1 MGVGPSREKLLEI
14 IKASSNSSKSQNN
27 YRIDYHL
34 DSEIIGDEVPIDKD
48 SIVSSFYTD
57 IKDVHRFPYSAIGTI
72 TFKFQNGET
81 NDFTCFLISESI
93 IVTHLSF
100 LKSSTK
106 KLTEV
111 ITTFS
116 DEKINL
122 KTMVKNEKKN
132 LLLFF
137 MDVTK
142 SNQWLG
148 ADEYI
153 SPDAPKKNNNKKN
166 QMNDKIKVV
175 FAEGKGT
182 KSDLDQSI
190 NTAFITERTSN
201 ANIIPFLKEIG
212 DNIDNINKFIDDK
225 NILKQIVGG
234 VIYCGYYIVGLIDKN
249 NKPSYFDQETLKFL
263 YEQVNKAELSSKEGI
278 DENKVIELDLSKKN
292 IGPSHIK
299 LLIEYNFNRLRKLN
313 LLKNQIGPQGAFY
326 LGQSKFDSLEVLI
339 LNFNEI
345 GDEGMLYLSKG
356 PFLSLKYLYLFHNN
370 ISNAGVGS
378 ILDSVFIDTLLLLD
392 LSDNPNINSDGI
404 DNIKNKIQNNSRIL
418 KELTCLN
425 LSGASINDIALA
437 ILGQIQFPKLKKLIL
452 QDIDFTKSKLI
463 LSFLKGKSYEVR
475 CDIKNL

>member
-1 MGVGPSREKLLEI
+1 MGIGPSREKLLEI
-14 IKASSNSSKSQNN
+14 IKASSNSNISKNN
-27 YRIDYHL
+27 YKIEFHL
-34 DSEIIGDEVPIDKD
+34 ESEIIGDEVPIDKD
-48 SIVSSFYTD
+48 SINSSLYTD
-57 IKDVHRFPYSAIGTI
+57 IKDVHRFPYSAIGAI
-72 TFKFQNGET
+72 TFKFKDGET

-106 KLTEV
+106 KLAEV

-116 DEKINL
+116 TEKLNL
-122 KTMVKNEKKN
+122 KTMVKNDKKN

-137 MDVTK
+137 MDETK
-142 SNQWLG
+142 CNQWLG

-153 SPDAPKKNNNKKN
+153 SPEAQKKNNNKKN
-166 QMNDKIKVV
+166 QFTDKLKVV

-182 KSDLDQSI
+182 RSEMDQPTI
-190 NTAFITERTSN
+190 TAFMTERTSN
-201 ANIIPFLKEIG
+201 LEIMPFLKEIG
-212 DNIDNINKFIDDK
+212 YNIDNLNKVIDEK
-225 NILKQIVGG
+225 TILRQIVGG
-234 VIYCGYYIVGLIDKN
+234 VIYCDKYAVGMIDKN
-249 NKPSYFDQETLKFL
+249 SKPSFFDQETLKFL
-263 YEQVNKAELSSKEGI
+263 YEQVNKAELSGKEGI

-356 PFLSLKYLYLFHNN
+356 PFLSLRYLYLFHNN

-378 ILDSVFIDTLLLLD
+378 ILDSVFIDTLFLLD

-404 DNIKNKIQNNSRIL
+404 ENIKNKIQNNSRIL

-463 LSFLKGKSYEVR
+463 LNFLKGKTYEIR

>member
-1 MGVGPSREKLLEI
+1 MGIGPSREKLLEI
-14 IKASSNSSKSQNN
+14 IKASSNSNISKNN
-27 YRIDYHL
+27 YKIEFHL
-34 DSEIIGDEVPIDKD
+34 ESEIIGDEVPIDKD
-48 SIVSSFYTD
+48 SINSSLYTD
-57 IKDVHRFPYSAIGTI
+57 IKDVHRFPYSAIGAI
-72 TFKFQNGET
+72 TFKFKDGET

-106 KLTEV
+106 KLAEV

-116 DEKINL
+116 TEKLNL
-122 KTMVKNEKKN
+122 KTMVKNDKKN

-137 MDVTK
+137 MDETK
-142 SNQWLG
+142 CNQWLG

-153 SPDAPKKNNNKKN
+153 SPEAQKKNNNKKN
-166 QMNDKIKVV
+166 QFTDKLKVV

-182 KSDLDQSI
+182 RSEMDQPTI
-190 NTAFITERTSN
+190 TAFMTERTSN
-201 ANIIPFLKEIG
+201 LEIMPFLKEIG
-212 DNIDNINKFIDDK
+212 YNIDNLNKVIDEK
-225 NILKQIVGG
+225 TILRQIVGG
-234 VIYCGYYIVGLIDKN
+234 VIYCDKYAVGMIDKN
-249 NKPSYFDQETLKFL
+249 SKPSFFDQETLKFL
-263 YEQVNKAELSSKEGI
+263 YEQVNKAELSGKEGI

-356 PFLSLKYLYLFHNN
+356 PFLSLRYLYLFHNN
-370 ISNAGVGS
+370 ISNAGVGN
-378 ILDSVFIDTLLLLD
+378 ILDSVFIDTLFLLD

-404 DNIKNKIQNNSRIL
+404 ENIKNKIQNNSRIL

-463 LSFLKGKSYEVR
+463 LNFLKGKTYEIR

>member
-27 YRIDYHL
+27 YKIEYHL

-72 TFKFQNGET
+72 TFKFQSGET

-100 LKSSTK
+100 LKSGTK

-116 DEKINL
+116 DEKLNL
-122 KTMVKNEKKN
+122 KTMVKNDKKN

-137 MDVTK
+137 MDKTK
-142 SNQWLG
+142 CNQWLG

-153 SPDAPKKNNNKKN
+153 SPEALKKNNNKKN

-182 KSDLDQSI
+182 RSELDQSI
-190 NTAFITERTSN
+190 ATAFNIERISN
-201 ANIIPFLKEIG
+201 VTIIPFLKEIG
-212 DNIDNINKFIDDK
+212 DNIDNINKFIDEK

-234 VIYCGYYIVGLIDKN
+234 VIYCGYYVVGMIDKN
-249 NKPSYFDQETLKFL
+249 YKPSYFDQETLKFL

-356 PFLSLKYLYLFHNN
+356 PFL
-370 ISNAGVGS
+370 
-378 ILDSVFIDTLLLLD
+378 DSVFIDTLLLLD

-404 DNIKNKIQNNSRIL
+404 ENIKNKIQNNSRIL

-425 LSGASINDIALA
+425 LSGASISDIALA
-437 ILGQIQFPKLKKLIL
+437 ILDQIQFPKLKRLIL

-463 LSFLKGKSYEVR
+463 LNFLKGKNYEVR

>member
-14 IKASSNSSKSQNN
+14 IKASSNSNKSQNN
-27 YRIDYHL
+27 YKIDFHL
-34 DSEIIGDEVPIDKD
+34 ESEIIGDEVPIDKD
-48 SIVSSFYTD
+48 SIISSLYTD
-57 IKDVHRFPYSAIGTI
+57 IKDLHRFPYSAIGAI
-72 TFKFQNGET
+72 TFKFKDGET

-106 KLTEV
+106 KLAEV
-111 ITTFS
+111 TTTFS
-116 DEKINL
+116 TEKLNL

-137 MDVTK
+137 MDETK
-142 SNQWLG
+142 CNQWLG

-153 SPDAPKKNNNKKN
+153 SPEDQKKNNNKKN
-166 QMNDKIKVV
+166 QLTDKIKVV

-182 KSDLDQSI
+182 RSELDQSTV
-190 NTAFITERTSN
+190 TAFMTERTSN
-201 ANIIPFLKEIG
+201 LDIIPFLKEIG
-212 DNIDNINKFIDDK
+212 DNIDNLNKVIDEK
-225 NILKQIVGG
+225 AILRQIVGG
-234 VIYCGYYIVGLIDKN
+234 VIYCDKYAVGMIDKN
-249 NKPSYFDQETLKFL
+249 YKPSFFDQEALKFL

-356 PFLSLKYLYLFHNN
+356 PFLSLRYLYLFHNN

-378 ILDSVFIDTLLLLD
+378 ILDSVFIDTLFLLD

-404 DNIKNKIQNNSRIL
+404 ENIKNKIQNNSRIL

-463 LSFLKGKSYEVR
+463 LNFLKGKTYEVR

>member
-14 IKASSNSSKSQNN
+14 IKASSNSNKSQNN
-27 YRIDYHL
+27 YKLEYHL

-48 SIVSSFYTD
+48 SMISSFYNE

-72 TFKFQNGET
+72 TFKFHGGET

-100 LKSSTK
+100 LKSGTK
-106 KLTEV
+106 KLNEV

-116 DEKINL
+116 DEKLNL

-137 MDVTK
+137 MEEK
-142 SNQWLG
+142 KYEQWLG

-153 SPDAPKKNNNKKN
+153 SPEAQKKNNNKKN
-166 QMNDKIKVV
+166 LMTDKIKVV
-175 FAEGKGT
+175 FSEGKGT
-182 KSDLDQSI
+182 RSELDQSSV
-190 NTAFITERTSN
+190 TAFMTERNSSVT
-201 ANIIPFLKEIG
+201 IIPFLKEIG
-212 DNIDNINKFIDDK
+212 DNIDNISRYIDDK

-234 VIYCGYYIVGLIDKN
+234 VIYCGYYVVGMIDKN
-249 NKPSYFDQETLKFL
+249 YKPSYFDQEALKFL
-263 YEQVNKAELSSKEGI
+263 YDQVNKAELSGKEGI

-299 LLIEYNFNRLRKLN
+299 LLIEYNFNKLRKLN

-326 LGQSKFDSLEVLI
+326 LGQSKFDNLEVLI

-345 GDEGMLYLSKG
+345 GDEGMMYLSKG
-356 PFLSLKYLYLFHNN
+356 PFLNLKYLYLFHNN

-404 DNIKNKIQNNSRIL
+404 ENIKNKIQNNSRIL

-437 ILGQIQFPKLKKLIL
+437 ILGQIQFPKLKRLIL

-463 LSFLKGKSYEVR
+463 MSFLKGKTYDVK
-475 CDIKNL
+475 CDIKSL

>member
-1 MGVGPSREKLLEI
+1 M
-14 IKASSNSSKSQNN
+14 
-27 YRIDYHL
+27 
-34 DSEIIGDEVPIDKD
+34 DE
-48 SIVSSFYTD
+48 
-57 IKDVHRFPYSAIGTI
+57 
-72 TFKFQNGET
+72 
-81 NDFTCFLISESI
+81 
-93 IVTHLSF
+93 
-100 LKSSTK
+100 TK
-106 KLTEV
+106 C
-111 ITTFS
+111 
-116 DEKINL
+116 
-122 KTMVKNEKKN
+122 
-132 LLLFF
+132 
-137 MDVTK
+137 
-142 SNQWLG
+142 NQWLG

-153 SPDAPKKNNNKKN
+153 STEAIKKNNNKKN

-182 KSDLDQSI
+182 RSELDQSTF
-190 NTAFITERTSN
+190 TAFMTERTSN
-201 ANIIPFLKEIG
+201 ATIIPFLKEIG
-212 DNIDNINKFIDDK
+212 DNIDNINKFIDEK

-234 VIYCGYYIVGLIDKN
+234 VIYCGYYVVGMIDKN
-249 NKPSYFDQETLKFL
+249 YKPSYFDQETLKFL
-263 YEQVNKAELSSKEGI
+263 YDQVNKAELSSKEGI

-370 ISNAGVGS
+370 ISNVGVGS

-437 ILGQIQFPKLKKLIL
+437 ILEKIQFPKLKRLIL